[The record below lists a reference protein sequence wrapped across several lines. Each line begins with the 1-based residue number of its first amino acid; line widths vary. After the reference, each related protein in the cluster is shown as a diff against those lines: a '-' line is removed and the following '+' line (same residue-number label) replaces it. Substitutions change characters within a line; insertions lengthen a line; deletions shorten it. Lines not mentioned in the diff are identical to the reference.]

1 MRGLGRFAVMS
12 RYRAIL
18 NLRLL
23 PVRCYV
29 KHAPRLRSQFTPPFS
44 RGLKTCTSLSHSS
57 SQKGVGK
64 NGRGRDGRLTCP
76 KCGEPF
82 KGATIP
88 LTATR
93 FLECENCRHFFIVV
107 SPENKVATTNPPT
120 PKQESVRIAPP
131 KEICEYLNGFVVGQ
145 EHAKKVLSVAVYNH
159 YKRLSVNLPQPTDDG
174 DNGGYVE
181 SIGAQLPFITNQSP
195 SKALTP
201 QGTQA
206 TQQGFYQP
214 VDDTGDP
221 NSPEDANQPPRL
233 NKSNILIL
241 GPTGSGKTLLAQT
254 LAKCLD
260 VPLVICDCTSL
271 TQAGYVGDDVETVIA
286 KLLQEANFN
295 VSKAERGIVFLDEVD
310 KISCVPGFHHLRDVG
325 GEGVQQGLLKIVEG
339 TTVYV
344 PERSSRKVKGEMVA
358 INTSNILFIAS
369 GAFNGLE
376 KIIGRRKNEKVI
388 GFGSVTNSSPLGL
401 TMTASSKPSLASK
414 SEPES
419 EEKHRDSLLRM
430 VDSRDLMD
438 FGMIPEFVGRFP
450 VVVTLTSLD
459 TPALVDILTKPKNAL
474 VSQYTH
480 LFEMDQVKLDFTQEA
495 LQAIARCAIEKRT
508 GARGL
513 RTIMEQLLLEP
524 MFEVPGSTVTSVHIS
539 EDTVTGKCPPKYE
552 YSVDIQTTEIRQ
564 GIQATG
570 DESMESGKKSSAV

>member
-1 MRGLGRFAVMS
+1 MRGLARFAVIG
-12 RYRAIL
+12 RYKPTL
-18 NLRLL
+18 NLRRL

-29 KHAPRLRSQFTPPFS
+29 NRASCLRAQTTPFS
-44 RGLKTCTSLSHSS
+44 PRGLKTSASLCHAS
-57 SQKGVGK
+57 SQKGAGK

-82 KGATIP
+82 KGAT
-88 LTATR
+88 LLLNTTR
-93 FLECENCRHFFIVV
+93 FLECENCRHFFLVV
-107 SPENKVATTNPPT
+107 SPESKVAAPNPAQ
-120 PKQESVRIAPP
+120 KQESVRIAPP
-131 KEICEYLNGFVVGQ
+131 KEIYEYLNGFVVGQ

-159 YKRLSVNLPQPTDDG
+159 YKRLNVNLPQPTDEG

-181 SIGAQLPFITNQSP
+181 SIGAQLPFITNQSLP
-195 SKALTP
+195 KTLLP
-201 QGTQA
+201 QGTST
-206 TQQGFYQP
+206 TQSVPQGFFQP
-214 VDDTGDP
+214 TDDTGDH
-221 NSPEDANQPPRL
+221 SAPEDANQPPKL
-233 NKSNILIL
+233 NKSNILML

-295 VSKAERGIVFLDEVD
+295 VAKAERGIVFLDEVD

-358 INTSNILFIAS
+358 VNTTNILFIAS
-369 GAFNGLE
+369 GAFNGLD

-388 GFGSVTNSSPLGL
+388 GFGSV
-401 TMTASSKPSLASK
+401 ASKPSGALFSAASN
-414 SEPES
+414 SEPLS
-419 EEKHRDSLLRM
+419 EEKHRDNLLRT

-450 VVVTLTSLD
+450 VVVTLSSLD
-459 TPALVDILTKPKNAL
+459 TSALVDILTKPKNAL

-480 LFEMDQVKLDFTQEA
+480 LFEMDQVKLEFTQEA
-495 LQAIARCAIEKRT
+495 LSAIARSAIEKRT

-524 MFEVPGSTVTSVHIS
+524 MFEVPGSNITGVHID
-539 EDTVTGKCPPKYE
+539 EDVVTGKCPPKYE
-552 YSVDIQTTEIRQ
+552 HSTQITETQ
-564 GIQATG
+564 PGSIQATANEPL
-570 DESMESGKKSSAV
+570 ESSKKSSMV

>member
-1 MRGLGRFAVMS
+1 MS
-12 RYRAIL
+12 RYRAVL
-18 NLRLL
+18 NLRLF
-23 PVRCYV
+23 PVCCYV
-29 KHAPRLRSQFTPPFS
+29 KNAPRLRSQFTPPFP
-44 RGLKTCTSLSHSS
+44 RGLNTCTSLYHSS

-82 KGATIP
+82 KGAALL
-88 LTATR
+88 LTSTR
-93 FLECENCRHFFIVV
+93 FLECENCRHFFLVV
-107 SPENKVATTNPPT
+107 SPENKVATPP
-120 PKQESVRIAPP
+120 PKQQENVRIAPP
-131 KEICEYLNGFVVGQ
+131 KEMFEYLNGFVVGQ

-159 YKRLSVNLPQPTDDG
+159 YKRLSINLPQPTDDG

-181 SIGAQLPFITNQSP
+181 SVGTQLPFIANQSL
-195 SKALTP
+195 SKTLVP
-201 QGTQA
+201 PGTQ
-206 TQQGFYQP
+206 TTPQGFYQP
-214 VDDTGDP
+214 VDDTGDLS
-221 NSPEDANQPPRL
+221 SPEDANQPPRL
-233 NKSNILIL
+233 NKSNILML

-358 INTSNILFIAS
+358 INTANILFIAS

-388 GFGSVTNSSPLGL
+388 GFSSVTNSSPLGL
-401 TMTASSKPSLASK
+401 TMTV
-414 SEPES
+414 PES
-419 EEKHRDSLLRM
+419 EEKHRDHLLRT

-459 TPALVDILTKPKNAL
+459 TPALVDILTKPKNSL

-480 LFEMDQVKLDFTQEA
+480 LFEMDQVKLEFTHGA

-524 MFEVPGSTVTSVHIS
+524 MFEAPGSNVTSVHIS
-539 EDTVTGKCPPKYE
+539 EDTVVGKCPPKYE
-552 YSVDIQTTEIRQ
+552 YSVDVQTTEIQ
-564 GIQATG
+564 QSIQATG
-570 DESMESGKKSSAV
+570 DESLESGKKSSVV

>member
-1 MRGLGRFAVMS
+1 MRALGRFAVMS
-12 RYRAIL
+12 RYRAVL
-18 NLRLL
+18 NLRLF
-23 PVRCYV
+23 PVCCYV
-29 KHAPRLRSQFTPPFS
+29 KNAPRLRSQFTPPFP
-44 RGLKTCTSLSHSS
+44 RGLNTCTSLYHSS

-82 KGATIP
+82 KGAALLLILSSFSLNQLQHVFWNVKTVV
-88 LTATR
+88 TF
-93 FLECENCRHFFIVV
+93 FLVV
-107 SPENKVATTNPPT
+107 SPENKVATPP
-120 PKQESVRIAPP
+120 PKQQENVRIAPP
-131 KEICEYLNGFVVGQ
+131 KEMFEYLNGFVVGQ
-145 EHAKKVLSVAVYNH
+145 EHAKKMMGTMEVMWKVLGHSC
-159 YKRLSVNLPQPTDDG
+159 R
-174 DNGGYVE
+174 
-181 SIGAQLPFITNQSP
+181 FIANQSL
-195 SKALTP
+195 SKTLVP
-201 QGTQA
+201 PGTQ
-206 TQQGFYQP
+206 TTPQGFYQP
-214 VDDTGDP
+214 VDDTGDLS
-221 NSPEDANQPPRL
+221 SPEDANQPPRL
-233 NKSNILIL
+233 NKSNILML

-358 INTSNILFIAS
+358 INTANILFIAS

-388 GFGSVTNSSPLGL
+388 GFSSVTNSSPLGL
-401 TMTASSKPSLASK
+401 TMTV
-414 SEPES
+414 PES
-419 EEKHRDSLLRM
+419 EEKHRDHLLRT

-459 TPALVDILTKPKNAL
+459 TPALVDILTKPKNSL

-480 LFEMDQVKLDFTQEA
+480 LFEMDQVKLEFTHGA

-524 MFEVPGSTVTSVHIS
+524 MFEAPGSNVTSVHIS
-539 EDTVTGKCPPKYE
+539 EDTVVGKCPPKYE
-552 YSVDIQTTEIRQ
+552 YSVDVQTTEIQ
-564 GIQATG
+564 QSIQATG
-570 DESMESGKKSSAV
+570 DESLESGKKSSVV